1 MEIASKFK
9 FKFKWPLVLTIACL
23 ANGALAQEGPPV
35 TPFRPTVSSPAQLS
49 APGQLELE
57 AGFLRAN
64 ADDGGRNTLP
74 YLFKLAFSDQW
85 GLLVGRDAYVSA
97 RDDAGKP
104 LRSIGDTF
112 VELKRAFLVD
122 KETAFGIEFNAKL
135 PTESN
140 SVGSGKADF
149 TLNTIFS
156 KDFGNLHMDANA
168 NLTRL
173 GAPEAGTGHN
183 QLGLSAAFSTE
194 LAQHWGADAELS
206 GTHRPGADNTAQL
219 LVAATYSPTKRATF
233 DIGIARGLNA
243 ASGNWS
249 MFGGMVVPLAKLW

>member
-1 MEIASKFK
+1 MEISNKFK
-9 FKFKWPLVLTIACL
+9 HELPLAVAIACL

-35 TPFRPTVSSPAQLS
+35 TPFRPSVSSPAQLP

-64 ADDGGRNTLP
+64 ADDGGRNSLP
-74 YLFKLAFSDQW
+74 FLFKLAFSEQW
-85 GLLVGRDAYVSA
+85 GLLVGGDAYVSTRDEAGNRA
-97 RDDAGKP
+97 RG
-104 LRSIGDTF
+104 IGDTF

-122 KETAFGIEFNAKL
+122 KETAFGIELNVKL
-135 PTESN
+135 PTAST
-140 SVGSGKADF
+140 SIGSGKADF

-156 KDFGNLHMDANA
+156 KDFGKLHMDANA
-168 NLTRL
+168 NVTRL

-183 QLGLSAAFSTE
+183 QLGLSASFSTE
-194 LAQHWGADAELS
+194 LAEHWGADVELS

-233 DIGIARGLNA
+233 DIGVAHGLNA

-249 MFGGMVVPLAKLW
+249 LFGGMVVPLAKLW